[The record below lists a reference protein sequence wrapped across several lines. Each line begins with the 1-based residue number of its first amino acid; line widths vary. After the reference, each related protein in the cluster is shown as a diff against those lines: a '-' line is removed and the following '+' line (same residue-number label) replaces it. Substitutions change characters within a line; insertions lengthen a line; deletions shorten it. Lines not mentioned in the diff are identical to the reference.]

1 MKRNDVLAVA
11 LELGGQAIEK
21 RHPRVTEGLD
31 LRQNAHHRGVRH
43 LNRRFQGSETDIQNN
58 TRNG

>member
-43 LNRRFQGSETDIQNN
+43 LNRRFQGSENDI
-58 TRNG
+58 